1 MTTSRNIAG
10 LLGPTLIAVALSEG
24 LNFPVLLANTT
35 PSVIYLNGTLLFVAG
50 LSIVRAHNRWTIGW
64 PVLVTLTGWVVF
76 FAGLIRMFVP
86 GVAQRGVENATAAW
100 HAGLIIP
107 FALGVFLTFKAYRR

>member
-35 PSVIYLNGTLLFVAG
+35 PSVIYLNGTLLFIAGFRLSVITTAGRVA
-50 LSIVRAHNRWTIGW
+50 RADHRCWLASPARWSG
-64 PVLVTLTGWVVF
+64 
-76 FAGLIRMFVP
+76 P
-86 GVAQRGVENATAAW
+86 GK
-100 HAGLIIP
+100 L
-107 FALGVFLTFKAYRR
+107 